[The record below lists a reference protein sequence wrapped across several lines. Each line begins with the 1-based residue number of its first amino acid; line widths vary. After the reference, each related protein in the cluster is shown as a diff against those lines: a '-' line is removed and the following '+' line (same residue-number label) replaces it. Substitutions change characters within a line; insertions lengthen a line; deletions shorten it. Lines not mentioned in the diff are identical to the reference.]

1 MRILE
6 ALSGLVGDIPAGYD
20 IVVWALGCLVL
31 LFLLKS
37 TFGIL
42 ASVLNWVGGK
52 R

>member
-1 MRILE
+1 MGILE
-6 ALSGLVGDIPAGYD
+6 ALTELVGDIPAGYD
-20 IVVWALGCLVL
+20 IVVWSLGCLVL

-37 TFGIL
+37 VFGII